1 MSDGS
6 SLLLSSF
13 LSRGDSGDN
22 DGGDNRSSIRLWGA
36 VAGDKESEL
45 QEVECREND
54 VREVGA
60 LHGDVELNL
69 VYAPCMR
76 GDNVRFRDKLGYR
89 FYF

>member
-1 MSDGS
+1 
-6 SLLLSSF
+6 
-13 LSRGDSGDN
+13 
-22 DGGDNRSSIRLWGA
+22 